1 MSGPSPALPFASHP
15 HTSEITLVYSRPYS
29 SALRPSIPP
38 RERHVCGISHKPTPS
53 TAPTSTLL
61 LYPPRHPYLPHP
73 PSPVGSLLIP
83 SFNTLQ
89 SPSSIARP
97 LPPLHPPAVTAH
109 PSPHVSP
116 PCLPD
121 PLRNFSPC
129 EPGNRPHLPIDSAA
143 AHPPHL
149 PLSVSQ
155 SFKPPMR
162 LTTKVPHWSMAHAYG
177 CHTESLS
184 RDSRPAMVGPHFTTR
199 TCNLQVSSSLYP
211 SLLPPII
218 AWSCSPLLTGYSGR
232 LQGHSSM

>member
-1 MSGPSPALPFASHP
+1 MRYFAQTNPLNRTHI
-15 HTSEITLVYSRPYS
+15 HTPPVS
-29 SALRPSIPP
+29 STASL
-38 RERHVCGISHKPTPS
+38 PS
-53 TAPTSTLL
+53 TSAVAGRVSADPFLQHPPIPFLHRTPTAPLAPT
-61 LYPPRHPYLPHP
+61 
-73 PSPVGSLLIP
+73 GSDR
-83 SFNTLQ
+83 
-89 SPSSIARP
+89 AP
-97 LPPLHPPAVTAH
+97 LPTRIPT
-109 PSPHVSP
+109 
-116 PCLPD
+116 LP
-121 PLRNFSPC
+121 PC